1 MRRYP
6 FTTARLVLVILLPL
20 VTSSCSE
27 EIDASSDGES
37 VEPIPTEEVVV
48 VEDEAGAPY
57 RSQLYSERDV
67 DVFARHVD
75 SDRVEGAFIRAIH
88 AEIGNRVREGALLA
102 TLESRHAELEVEAAQ
117 ARLEEIQDRVER
129 SRRLLEQDLIPLVE
143 YESSVY
149 GMRVADAEL
158 DQARLRLERTRV
170 RAPFSGVV
178 SRRYVTVGQRIDE
191 ETPLFRVTRTSPL
204 RARFLVPEEDVE
216 RFVGDS
222 TIALRAPDG
231 SEATAEIVLVGPTV
245 DPGSGTREVV
255 VEVAGGG
262 SLLPGSTVEA
272 RQ

>member
-1 MRRYP
+1 MRHL
-6 FTTARLVLVILLPL
+6 FTSARLVLVILLPL
-20 VTSSCSE
+20 VASSCSE
-27 EIDASSDGES
+27 EIDASSSGES
-37 VEPIPTEEVVV
+37 TEPIPTEEVTV

-57 RSQLYSERDV
+57 RSHLYSERDV

-88 AEIGNRVREGALLA
+88 AEIGDRVREGALLA
-102 TLESRHAELEVEAAQ
+102 TLESRHAELDVEAAR
-117 ARLEEIQDRVER
+117 ARLEEIQDKVER
-129 SRRLLEQDLIPLVE
+129 SRRLLEQELIPLVE

-158 DQARLRLERTRV
+158 KQALLRLQQTRV
-170 RAPFSGVV
+170 QAPFSGVV

-191 ETPLFRVTRTSPL
+191 VTPLFRVTRTSPL
-204 RARFLVPEEDVE
+204 RARFLVPEEDVD

-222 TIALRAPDG
+222 TIDLLAPDG
-231 SEATAEIVLVGPTV
+231 SEATGEIVLVGPTV
-245 DPGSGTREVV
+245 DAGSGTREVV

-262 SLLPGSTVEA
+262 SLLPGSAVEV